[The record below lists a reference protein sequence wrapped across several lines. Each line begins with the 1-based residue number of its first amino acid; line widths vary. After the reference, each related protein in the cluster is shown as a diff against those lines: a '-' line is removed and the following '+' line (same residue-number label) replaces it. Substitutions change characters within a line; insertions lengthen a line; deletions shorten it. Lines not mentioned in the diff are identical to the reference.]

1 VTQQSA
7 FCLRDGLR
15 QQIKHTAIN
24 ICSFVLYNLNIFS
37 KGCVWPERAIHKQL
51 ALLLLLPVEGL
62 SDDHK
67 NKIMDTVIA
76 LNIFLDVPKPWTWIV
91 HDPSGLSEFK
101 PMDGVLVEYPADG
114 GLEPE
119 QPEQQQQQGQPEQ
132 QQQEQQQQEQ
142 QQEQQPANEQQ
153 PQL

>member
-37 KGCVWPERAIHKQL
+37 KGCVWPERAVYKQL
-51 ALLLLLPVEGL
+51 VLLLLLPVEGL

-119 QPEQQQQQGQPEQ
+119 QQQQQGQP
-132 QQQEQQQQEQ
+132 EQQQQEQ

-153 PQL
+153 QQL

>member
-1 VTQQSA
+1 M
-7 FCLRDGLR
+7 
-15 QQIKHTAIN
+15 
-24 ICSFVLYNLNIFS
+24 
-37 KGCVWPERAIHKQL
+37 
-51 ALLLLLPVEGL
+51 LLLLLPVEGL

-119 QPEQQQQQGQPEQ
+119 QQQQQGQP
-132 QQQEQQQQEQ
+132 EQQQQEQ

-153 PQL
+153 QQL